1 MGDSSQV
8 LDIFWFQKRILIMF
22 SINESELRLSFKI
35 SSDFD
40 LHFKSILL
48 NIDNYTNDFSII
60 YIDNIII
67 L

>member
-1 MGDSSQV
+1 
-8 LDIFWFQKRILIMF
+8 MF

-40 LHFKSILL
+40 LHFESILL